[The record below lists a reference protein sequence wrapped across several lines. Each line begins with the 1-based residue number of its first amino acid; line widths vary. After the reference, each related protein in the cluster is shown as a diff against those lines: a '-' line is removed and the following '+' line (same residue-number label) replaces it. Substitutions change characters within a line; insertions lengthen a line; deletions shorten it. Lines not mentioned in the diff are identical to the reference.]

1 MLELEGVNTFRGPA
15 HVLHN
20 LSLKVGDR
28 ESVCLV
34 GRNGAGKTTTI
45 DSIMG
50 LLPVRSGRVT
60 FAGRDITRL
69 PTHKRALAGIGYAPE
84 DAGIF
89 PDLTVAENFV
99 ISQSLARTAGK
110 GGGPV
115 SADNG
120 IDERVL
126 ALFPEIRAFT
136 ARRGLYLSGG
146 QKKMVAIGR
155 AMTLSP
161 TVLLLDE
168 PFEGLAPVVVSRF
181 IDAVRQIKAM
191 GISLLIAESNL
202 MTASRVAD
210 RLFAIDRGEII
221 FEGEPGRAFENPDV
235 MKTIR
240 G

>member
-1 MLELEGVNTFRGPA
+1 MLELARVNTFRGPA
-15 HVLHN
+15 HVLRDV
-20 LSLKVGDR
+20 SLTVGDG

-50 LLPVRSGRVT
+50 LLPVRSGAIT
-60 FAGRDITRL
+60 WNGADITKL
-69 PTHKRALAGIGYAPE
+69 PTHRRALSGIGYSPE

-89 PDLTVAENFV
+89 PDLTVAENFQ
-99 ISQSLARTAGK
+99 ISQSLARAAGK
-110 GGGPV
+110 PPPV
-115 SADNG
+115 GSDG
-120 IDERVL
+120 VDERVV
-126 ALFPEIRAFT
+126 ALFPEVRAFIQ
-136 ARRGLYLSGG
+136 RRGLFLSGG

-161 TVLLLDE
+161 SILLMDE
-168 PFEGLAPVVVSRF
+168 PFEGLAPVVVTRF
-181 IDAVRQIKAM
+181 IDAVRRIKEM

-210 RLFAIDRGEII
+210 RLYAIDRGEII
-221 FEGEPGRAFENPDV
+221 FEGSPRRAFEDDEV